1 MGKLPDWIGNFPF
14 PPDKKKPIVITR
26 SQTKQ
31 FIYPDKP
38 ENSDF
43 NWNYASTD
51 KFFIAQYQLSPG
63 VKFMPADVHTGDEVY
78 YVVEGTLTMFNP
90 ETGEVHQ
97 VEKNECF
104 FIPLGG
110 WHQGYNFT
118 NKQTRIFLIIAP
130 KIWPPKGLPE
140 DGYPG
145 EAKIFSFNRQ
155 PTPNPK
161 TKRVVLHEGPR
172 SPDLIG
178 RWPIAGPQARKEP
191 VNSMLISE
199 KDKLSVIWGEKY
211 PVLLKF
217 LVSNDLVHMAEFF
230 LPAGGLSPRCSEAHS
245 HQGDEAVYVCEGD
258 LCVFF
263 PETKDALE
271 VRPQEVVFIPQG
283 VKHQYINYSDQLV
296 KAVKAVAPGL

>member
-78 YVVEGTLTMFNP
+78 YVVEGTLTMLNP

-97 VEKNECF
+97 VEENECY

-140 DGYPG
+140 DGFPG
-145 EAKIFSFNRQ
+145 ETKIFSFNKQ
-155 PTPNPK
+155 LNPNPK
-161 TKRVVLHEGPR
+161 TQPVPLLEGPR
-172 SPDLIG
+172 TPDLIG
-178 RWPIAGPQARKEP
+178 RWPIAGPT
-191 VNSMLISE
+191 
-199 KDKLSVIWGEKY
+199 
-211 PVLLKF
+211 
-217 LVSNDLVHMAEFF
+217 
-230 LPAGGLSPRCSEAHS
+230 SP
-245 HQGDEAVYVCEGD
+245 
-258 LCVFF
+258 
-263 PETKDALE
+263 
-271 VRPQEVVFIPQG
+271 
-283 VKHQYINYSDQLV
+283 
-296 KAVKAVAPGL
+296 